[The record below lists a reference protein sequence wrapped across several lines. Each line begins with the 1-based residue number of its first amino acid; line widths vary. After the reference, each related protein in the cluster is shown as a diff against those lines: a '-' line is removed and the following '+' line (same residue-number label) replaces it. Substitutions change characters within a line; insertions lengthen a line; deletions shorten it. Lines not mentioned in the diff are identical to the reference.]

1 VGFFEI
7 SSDVKVTTNVLKIEQ
22 LKNVEKRHVL
32 GAAKRQDS
40 N

>member
-32 GAAKRQDS
+32 GSAKRQDS